1 MKEYFYREKKVIKKI
16 SKYIEKNVDIQK
28 YIEGKGSEKL
38 DLWGILGYF
47 QALVRFI
54 IGPDAFVIPAP
65 VFTRVN
71 SGGNP
76 CFSEL

>member
-1 MKEYFYREKKVIKKI
+1 VERYDTIYRKECRHTEIYRR
-16 SKYIEKNVDIQK
+16 
-28 YIEGKGSEKL
+28 EGKGSEKL